1 MLHLFK
7 HVRGKSRSF
16 SGKRLQQRKKFKRDF
31 HKLPEETNLVFIH
44 GDNTLAT
51 YAALNMLGS
60 RKTTYFGRP
69 TFYSNM
75 EREINFYQKVKDFDP
90 VRQKIAI
97 ALGYNENDTLNT
109 KQLNKIDLILHK
121 YLEEKGVEVNI
132 VSQIE
137 GVEKDVNG
145 VTLVKTTEIDGE
157 YKRRPFSAGTLYHC
171 SMNNF
176 REHNNPTLRNFP
188 ISDQFLQ
195 RDWNENVPLSIS
207 GTGPSAI
214 TMIRECLN
222 SGRDF
227 ILTDKEALN
236 SFRAWAKQL
245 KNTGEHDLECDYI
258 LSDKFKQHCL
268 GEKHPFLTGSGVIE
282 DMRLAPND
290 PTVKAWYTALMKY
303 AKESG
308 IPPEHLILYVNKTDP
323 TEIIKIAEHVNCIG
337 YEPFYLNRDKQEVP
351 GNYYFNTHAMFGN
364 DRDTWYVNERLYGS
378 GRNCNPI
385 VSSKIMSEFM
395 SEEEQ
400 VLHFGARLVNMTLS
414 PDDDET
420 FVKLCKAVGMQASS
434 EDLKSFFYELGK
446 QINQSG
452 TNANLDTMIDKAAK
466 VVPLSLKDI
475 EKLKKGKNELINKID
490 GMISKDLDQ
499 FLKETLGGPLLKSQT
514 EKLKQLKY

>member
-1 MLHLFK
+1 MLHLY
-7 HVRGKSRSF
+7 RSFQRKGF
-16 SGKRLQQRKKFKRDF
+16 SGKSLRRKKLRRNF
-31 HKLPEETNLVFIH
+31 HKLPEKTNLVFIH
-44 GDNTLAT
+44 GDNTLST
-51 YAALNMLGS
+51 YAALNMLDS
-60 RKTTYFGRP
+60 RRTTYFGRP
-69 TFYSNM
+69 TFYSDM

-97 ALGYNENDTLNT
+97 ALGYNKNETLNT
-109 KQLNKIDLILHK
+109 NQLKEIDRMLYK
-121 YLEEKGVEVNI
+121 YLEQKGVEVNI
-132 VSQIE
+132 VSQVE

-145 VTLVKTTEIDGE
+145 MTLVKTTEKDG
-157 YKRRPFSAGTLYHC
+157 KHKKHPFSIGTLYHC

-176 REHNNPTLRNFP
+176 REHNNPMLRNFP
-188 ISDQFLQ
+188 ITDHFLQ
-195 RDWNENVPLSIS
+195 RNWNTTVPLSIS

-214 TMIRECLN
+214 TMIRECLK

-227 ILTDKEALN
+227 ILTDKEAIS
-236 SFRAWAKQL
+236 SFRAWAEQL

-258 LSDKFKQHCL
+258 LSDKFKRHCL
-268 GEKHPFLTGSGVIE
+268 GEEYPFLTGSGVIE

-290 PTVKAWYTALMKY
+290 PTIKAWYAALMKY
-303 AKESG
+303 AKQSG
-308 IPPEHLILYVNKTDP
+308 MPPEHLILYVDKTNP

-337 YEPFYLNRDKQEVP
+337 YKPFYLNRDKLEVP
-351 GNYYFNTHAMFGN
+351 GNYYLNTHAMFGN

-400 VLHFGARLVNMTLS
+400 ILHFGARLVNMTLS

-420 FVKLCKAVGMQASS
+420 FVKLCKSVGMQAST

-446 QINQSG
+446 QINKSR
-452 TNANLDTMIDKAAK
+452 TNANFDTMIDEAAK
-466 VVPLSLKDI
+466 VVPLSLEDI

-490 GMISKDLDQ
+490 RMISKDLDK
-499 FLKETLGGPLLKSQT
+499 FLKEELDSPSLKSQT
-514 EKLKQLKY
+514 DKLKRLKH